1 LENAH
6 LLCCASRF
14 VIAAYV
20 NIRLIPQRLRALHMG
35 HFAKPSS
42 FLIGGECMEE
52 RKHTS
57 SHYEMELQEIKNGL
71 IYLGALTEKAIQ
83 MAMQSLTERN
93 TDLARKVIQN
103 DDEIDKMDTEIEE
116 RCIKILALRQPAAI
130 DLRFITTAVKIT
142 GHLERIGDMAV
153 NIAEKAILLN
163 EEPKLKP
170 YIDLPR
176 MSGLVEEMI
185 KNALDSMI
193 KGDLQIAEKVRE
205 TEQVVDDINEQIF
218 RELLTFMMEDSKSI
232 HRALLIMHVSKNLER
247 IADHAKGIAD
257 MVTYMV
263 TGENVRHQP
272 KDIEKKER
280 A

>member
-1 LENAH
+1 
-6 LLCCASRF
+6 
-14 VIAAYV
+14 
-20 NIRLIPQRLRALHMG
+20 
-35 HFAKPSS
+35 
-42 FLIGGECMEE
+42 MEE

-57 SHYEMELQEIKNGL
+57 LHYEMELQEIKDGL

-93 TDLARKVIQN
+93 SDLAHRVIKD
-103 DDEIDKMDTEIEE
+103 DDEIDKLDSELEE
-116 RCIKILALRQPAAI
+116 RCIRILALRQPTAI
-130 DLRFITTAVKIT
+130 DLRFITTAIKIT

-153 NIAEKAILLN
+153 NIAEKAIQMN
-163 EEPKLKP
+163 EEPQLKP

-176 MSGLVEEMI
+176 MANLVGEMI
-185 KNALDSMI
+185 KNSLDSFI
-193 KGDLQIAEKVRE
+193 RNDLEMAEEVRR
-205 TEQVVDDINEQIF
+205 TEQITDDLNEQIF

-232 HRALLIMHVSKNLER
+232 HRALLIMQVSKNLER

-263 TGENVRHQP
+263 TGECVRHQTCTLN
-272 KDIEKKER
+272 EKEK